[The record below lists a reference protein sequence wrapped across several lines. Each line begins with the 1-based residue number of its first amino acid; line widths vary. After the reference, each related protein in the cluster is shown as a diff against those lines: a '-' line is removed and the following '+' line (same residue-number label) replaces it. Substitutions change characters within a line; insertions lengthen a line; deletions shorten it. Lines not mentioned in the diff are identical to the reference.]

1 MRGPSSYRWITFSIS
16 AAVLIVGIVVLSG
29 AAAGTGL
36 APLPGPDDEAAG
48 VVSASGGDGDS
59 GVIDERD
66 TWAETK
72 AKGKVSPAGKGKRHG
87 NDKDRNRLR

>member
-1 MRGPSSYRWITFSIS
+1 MRGASSFRWLTFSAS
-16 AAVLIVGIVVLSG
+16 ALVLMTGIVVLSG

-36 APLPGPDDEAAG
+36 APIPDPDDETVT
-48 VVSASGGDGDS
+48 VVASPGGGDS
-59 GVIDERD
+59 GVVDQLD

-72 AKGKVSPAGKGKRHG
+72 GKGKVSPAGKGHRHG

>member
-1 MRGPSSYRWITFSIS
+1 MRGPSSYRWLTFSVS
-16 AAVLIVGIVVLSG
+16 ALVLMTGILVLSG

-36 APLPGPDDEAAG
+36 APIPDPDDEAATVAVSSG
-48 VVSASGGDGDS
+48 VNDS
-59 GVIDERD
+59 GVVDQLD

-72 AKGKVSPAGKGKRHG
+72 GKAKVSPVGKTRHG